1 MDKCWLLVNPQ
12 FLPLSELR
20 FLFSTYVDLLST
32 LIWVSLWI
40 YFCNSLYLS
49 VDKKDQIEIEVEIID
64 ELEVTESEFKRDL
77 ESVIL
82 SDTQRPKDSETS

>member
-1 MDKCWLLVNPQ
+1 
-12 FLPLSELR
+12 
-20 FLFSTYVDLLST
+20 
-32 LIWVSLWI
+32 
-40 YFCNSLYLS
+40 